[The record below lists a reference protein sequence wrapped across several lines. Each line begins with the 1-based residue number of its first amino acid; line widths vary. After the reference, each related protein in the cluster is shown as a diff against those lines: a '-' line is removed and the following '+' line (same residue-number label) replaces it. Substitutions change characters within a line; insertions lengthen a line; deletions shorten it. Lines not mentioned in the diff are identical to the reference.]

1 MLKYTGHPLVDVG
14 IATITA
20 FVDKRQPDEL
30 IESDLDEV
38 ADYIT
43 RNYVQDPLKSFL
55 TVAFPNSGFTQPAY
69 NKTPEKRLAYATRV
83 LRNYR
88 NDTPLLDDE
97 VCVFTGKPAV
107 DVAFGVAEKKSLPQG
122 RAFRQHIPL
131 LTGEDVINFHAYGD
145 AGLPVSGEALL
156 AIQAFPLGCAKSA
169 GRLLAVHSDNPRLML
184 HFARS
189 FLDGNRTMIGLAQEA
204 GSKKMDEPHLRRGTL
219 LIDTL
224 LKANIR
230 QQEER
235 EDERPF
241 SLTAYHLTN
250 SGQGAGLDIYH
261 LPLQIIG
268 FLREM
273 ESADYR
279 MQWTEIVRRAW
290 ETEPQKKRKKKDD
303 EPFKPR
309 RNWLYE
315 EVLGLYD
322 GSFLLPDKA
331 KAFLRTY
338 FLRQAFRY
346 ARADQGDPRAAYG
359 LTYDMDLVSWHI
371 ITSFLRRVFHMEK
384 ERIEEIRKMGDKLAD
399 YVSSQNDRR
408 FFREFFH
415 QRRPSDVRTLL
426 IRANLAHVRRGNP
439 PIITLDPYIEVFEE
453 GYGLERP
460 DWWLARDLVFIRM
473 VEQLYEQGWLGQNP
487 DLVEE
492 TAQENENENS

>member
-20 FVDKRQPDEL
+20 FVDKRHPDEL
-30 IESDLDEV
+30 TEADLDEV

-43 RNYVQDPLKSFL
+43 REYVRDPLKSFL

-69 NKTPEKRLAYATRV
+69 NKTPEKRSAYANRV
-83 LRNYR
+83 LRNYGD
-88 NDTPLLDDE
+88 DTPLLDDE
-97 VCVFTGKPAV
+97 MCVFTGKPAV
-107 DVAFGVAEKKSLPQG
+107 DIAFGEKESLPQG

-131 LTGEDVINFHAYGD
+131 LTGENVINFHAYGE
-145 AGLPVSGEALL
+145 AGLPVSGAALI

-189 FLDGNRTMIGLAQEA
+189 FLEENQRAIVLAQEA
-204 GSKKMDEPHLRRGTL
+204 GSKKMDEPYHTRGTL
-219 LIDTL
+219 LINTL
-224 LKANIR
+224 LQADIR
-230 QQEER
+230 QREEF
-235 EDERPF
+235 EDEEPF

-250 SGQGAGLDIYH
+250 SGQGVGLDIYH

-279 MQWTEIVRRAW
+279 TQWRGIVRRAW
-290 ETEPQKKRKKKDD
+290 ETEPQRKRKKKDD
-303 EPFKPR
+303 KPFQPS

-315 EVLGLYD
+315 DILRLYD
-322 GSFLLPDKA
+322 GSFLLLDRA

-338 FLRQAFRY
+338 FFRQASRY
-346 ARADQGDPRAAYG
+346 GRVDQGDPRGDYG
-359 LTYDMDLVSWHI
+359 LTHEMNLVSWNI
-371 ITSFLRRVFHMEK
+371 IASFLRRVFNMEK
-384 ERIEEIRKMGDKLAD
+384 ERIEEIRKMGDQLAN
-399 YVSSQNDRR
+399 YVKNQNDRR

-415 QRRPSDVRTLL
+415 RRRPSDVRTLL
-426 IRANLAHVRRGNP
+426 IRANLAHVRRGHP

-473 VEQLYEQGWLGQNP
+473 VEQLHKQGWLGENP

-492 TAQENENENS
+492 TAQENEDENS